1 MASYLVDLILLV
13 ALLFTSFRVTKMHRE
28 LVRLRACQGDF
39 AFVLGKTNDAVDDM
53 TTLVREFSA
62 DGRQLVLTLGD
73 KIDEARQA
81 IMDIEAR
88 SDTAQAPARA
98 AVRCAD
104 GDGAELLRGNSKLHS
119 H

>member
-13 ALLFTSFRVTKMHRE
+13 ALLFTSIRVTKMHRE
-28 LVRLRACQGDF
+28 LVRLRTCQGDF

-88 SDTAQAPARA
+88 SDPAQAPARA

>member
-13 ALLFTSFRVTKMHRE
+13 ALLVTSFRVTKMHRE

-39 AFVLGKTNDAVDDM
+39 AFVLGRTNDAVDDM

-62 DGRQLVLTLGD
+62 DGRQLVHALGD

-88 SDTAQAPARA
+88 SDTPQARA
-98 AVRCAD
+98 VTRCAD
-104 GDGAELLRGNSKLHS
+104 EDAPTLLRGNAKAHS

>member
-13 ALLFTSFRVTKMHRE
+13 ALLVTSIRVTKMHRE

-39 AFVLGKTNDAVDDM
+39 SFVLGKTNDAVDHM
-53 TTLVREFSA
+53 TTMVREFSA
-62 DGRQLVLTLGD
+62 DGRQLVHALGD

-88 SDTAQAPARA
+88 SDTSPTPKRA
-98 AVRCAD
+98 VARCAD
-104 GDGAELLRGNSKLHS
+104 GDGAELHRGNPKLHS